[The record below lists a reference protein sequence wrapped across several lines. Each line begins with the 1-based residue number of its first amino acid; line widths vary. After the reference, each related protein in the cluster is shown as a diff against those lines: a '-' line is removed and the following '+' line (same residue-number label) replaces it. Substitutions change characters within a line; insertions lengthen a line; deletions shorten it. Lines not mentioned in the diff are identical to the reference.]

1 MKGVGSVPPPFN
13 EALRKGG
20 TYRLFQKK
28 TNDRLKARLS
38 DITPGFGGKLL
49 GLVPLNPIV

>member
-49 GLVPLNPIV
+49 RLVPLNPIV